1 MIELEGVSV
10 RLGGLDVLESVD
22 LTVERGEFLGLVGPN
37 GAGKTTL
44 IQTINGVRDVDAGT
58 VRLDGEEIDSLSAR
72 GVSRRVATVPQDTHV
87 GFSFRA
93 EQIVEMGRTPHR
105 SRLDWDDQTDPVERA
120 LERTQTADLRDRSVD
135 GLSGGERQRVLLA
148 RALAQET
155 PALVLDEPTA
165 SLDINHQIR
174 VLGLVAEL
182 VGDGKTAVAAIH
194 DLDLAARFC
203 DRLALLHDA
212 QIVAAGRPEQ
222 VLEDP
227 AVETAFG
234 TRAAVTRDLA
244 TGAPSV
250 TALERRPET
259 GRRVHVAGGGPRAA
273 AALRAA
279 WIGGAT
285 ATVGPVPDGGAAARL
300 AEALG
305 VEAVTA
311 PPFESVPGAAVEAAV
326 ELAERADVVLA
337 PGGPGC
343 ELVTERLT
351 DATIERKSGV
361 DHGHRLEVD
370 GENSRSD
377 GPATADGRA
386 DD

>member
-10 RLGGLDVLESVD
+10 TLGGLDVLESVD

-44 IQTINGVRDVDAGT
+44 IQTVNGVRDVDAGT
-58 VRLDGEEIDSLSAR
+58 VRLDGEEIDALSAR

-203 DRLALLHDA
+203 DRLALLHDG

-222 VLEDP
+222 VLEDT

-234 TRAAVTRDLA
+234 TRAAVTQNPA

-250 TALERRPET
+250 TALDRRSDT
-259 GRRVHVAGGGPRAA
+259 DRRVHVAGGGPRAA
-273 AALRAA
+273 AALRSA

-285 ATVGPVPDGGAAARL
+285 ATVGPVPDGGVAARL
-300 AEALG
+300 AETLG

-311 PPFESVPGAAVEAAV
+311 PPFGSVPASAVEAAV

-343 ELVTERLT
+343 ELVTERIT
-351 DATIERKSGV
+351 DATIERKPGV
-361 DHGHRLEVD
+361 DHGHRLGVD
-370 GENSRSD
+370 GKTASGD
-377 GPATADGRA
+377 WPATADSRA